1 MRTRLIVALIA
12 VVALV
17 VILLGVT
24 SRRGRAAANTTQAAN
39 AAAARAI
46 PVAAVPVAQ
55 QDMPVYLKGLGTVTA
70 FNTVTVRSRV
80 DGELVR
86 VNFREGQEVKAG
98 DLLAVIDPRPFEA
111 QLHQTEATM
120 SRDQAQLSDA
130 EVNLARYQ
138 DLFRQGIIAKQ
149 QLDAQNSL
157 VGQLR
162 GAVGADKALVENA
175 KLQLVYS
182 RITAPIGGRVGLR
195 LVDPGNIVHASD
207 TNGML
212 VITQMQPIAVIFTLP
227 EDYVPTVLKHMQ
239 QGPLQ
244 TLAYS
249 RDDRTRI
256 ATGRLLTLNN
266 EIDPTTGTNRFKA
279 VFENSDRMLWP
290 NQFVNM
296 WLLLDVQKNALIAP
310 AAAIQHGTQ
319 GTFVFVV
326 KPDSTAEVRNV
337 KVGITEGNR
346 VSIAEGLAPGEMIV
360 TDGQDKLQPGTKVAV
375 QQPAA
380 RPQGNGA
387 GQDQGNGTA
396 PGNGGQGN
404 GTGQGTQGTQ
414 PSRS

>member
-1 MRTRLIVALIA
+1 MRTRLIVAVIAVIA
-12 VVALV
+12 VVLV
-17 VILLGVT
+17 LLSVS
-24 SRRGRAAANTTQAAN
+24 SRRGRAAANSTQTNN

-80 DGELVR
+80 DGELVK

-404 GTGQGTQGTQ
+404 GTGQGTRATP